1 VTFSKI
7 DFSRIMKNLSLIF
20 LFVLLAFI
28 STYPAFV
35 EHYFKMTMDG
45 QIHFARFES
54 VAQALKSGKL
64 PPSINFIGLGN
75 VGEAFSSTYPW
86 LTALLFIIPRSIMRS
101 PVHAMFVG
109 FFAVNLI
116 TITNAYFLT
125 KCLTSKKNL
134 QIFGVAIYQLNT
146 YHFTDLYARNALGE
160 SIAYAFIPLVFLGC
174 YQIWN
179 GHRTGIF
186 PLALGIGLI
195 FNSHMITSFFSVII
209 LATIELYRIVIKKF
223 SLRELSSF
231 CLSALLCL
239 PVVLFSLINLAKIT
253 ANNKISTTWRALC
266 SIYAWDALQSSV
278 NNVISDKPHQYN
290 VGIVCLSL
298 LVTMIIMSFRKDLQ
312 KYAPYIIGA
321 TIILVVTLNWITP
334 PKWLAKS
341 IIGNLQ
347 FTGRLLPFVIILTVM
362 GSVLILNYL
371 HPTINSNAITV
382 LALCLMTILSFNGI
396 VSYHN
401 TKNDDPIRFYIDNN
415 QTYLSTISE
424 VKCGYKDYT
433 ILDNHKK
440 SILNSALCEDKDF
453 EIKNVRYNRI
463 SIVPKAKKKKIE
475 VPFLLYNS
483 VLYKVSVNS
492 KPIDAKQ
499 GSTLK
504 LNLSKR
510 KNTIVIQ
517 SDAPKINY
525 LTFSVSV
532 ISIILLTAAMLFYN
546 RKPQCYQ

>member
-1 VTFSKI
+1 MTFSKI